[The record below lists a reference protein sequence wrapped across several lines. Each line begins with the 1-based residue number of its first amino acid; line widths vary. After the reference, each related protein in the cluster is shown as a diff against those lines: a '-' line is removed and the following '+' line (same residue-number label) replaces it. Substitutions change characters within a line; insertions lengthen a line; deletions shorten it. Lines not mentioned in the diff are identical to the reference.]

1 MDARI
6 RLGNDETSGRSV
18 INTSAAESAWLAA
31 MCSEAV
37 LEVIDDVLAVSSELD
52 EAATARLRH
61 ALHEALEPAVFDVVG
76 RVADPAVALQPI
88 YHVEGGTI
96 IGYEALARFGG
107 SQNTADTFRAA
118 AERGLGVE
126 IEIVALT
133 AALRRLDDLPGRIPL
148 GVNLS
153 ASALADERVHEL
165 LADVDTGRLVIELTQ
180 QSEVTNIAELRASC
194 RSWQAAG
201 AVFCIDGAGRGFFEY
216 ERIVELEP
224 EMIKIDR
231 TLVQG
236 CDGDEQL
243 RQQIL
248 GLVSLSRRIGA
259 LSVGIGVERD
269 EELATLAKLGV
280 DAVQGHLLGRPSIDL
295 DAFDESAG
303 ALLPLA

>member
-1 MDARI
+1 M
-6 RLGNDETSGRSV
+6 

-31 MCSEAV
+31 MCSRAV
-37 LEVIDDVLAVSSELD
+37 IEVIDDVLACSSDLD
-52 EAATARLRH
+52 EAAEARLRH
-61 ALHEALEPAVFDVVG
+61 TLHAALEPAVFDVVG

-107 SQNTADTFRAA
+107 SQNTAETFRVA

-133 AALRRLDDLPGRIPL
+133 AALRRLDELPGRIPL

-153 ASALADERVHEL
+153 ASALADTRVRQL
-165 LADVDTGRLVIELTQ
+165 LDGVDTGRLVIELTQ
-180 QSEVTNIAELRASC
+180 QSEVTNVSELRASC
-194 RSWQAAG
+194 RAWQAAG

-216 ERIVELEP
+216 ERIIELEP

-231 TLVQG
+231 SLVQG
-236 CDGDEQL
+236 CDGNEAR

-248 GLVSLSRRIGA
+248 GLVSLSRRMGA
-259 LSVGIGVERD
+259 LSVGMGVERS
-269 EELATLAKLGV
+269 EELVTLAKLGV

-295 DAFDESAG
+295 DAFPTTRRTSN
-303 ALLPLA
+303 LLLS

>member
-1 MDARI
+1 M
-6 RLGNDETSGRSV
+6 

-37 LEVIDDVLAVSSELD
+37 LEVIDDVLAVSSEFD
-52 EAATARLRH
+52 EAATERLRH
-61 ALHEALEPAVFDVVG
+61 ALHMALEPAVFDVVG

-96 IGYEALARFGG
+96 IGFEALARFGG

-153 ASALADERVHEL
+153 AAALTDARVREL
-165 LADVDTGRLVIELTQ
+165 LDDVDTGRLVIELTQ

-201 AVFCIDGAGRGFFEY
+201 AVFCIDGAGRGFFQY
-216 ERIVELEP
+216 ERILELEP

-259 LSVGIGVERD
+259 LSVGIGVERG

-280 DAVQGHLLGRPSIDL
+280 DAVQGHLLGMPSIDL
-295 DAFDESAG
+295 DAFSESAG
-303 ALLPLA
+303 ALLPPA